1 MSLDGYQKRN
11 GWKNMK
17 NLANSLSKY
26 TGLSVEELEQAFEA
40 VQDEI
45 FEDVKEML
53 ADYVQYIDYEQD
65 SEGVYILTDNFE
77 EKFLYALFTEYN
89 LEAK

>member
-11 GWKNMK
+11 GWRNMK
-17 NLANSLSKY
+17 NLVNSLSKY

-53 ADYVQYIDYEQD
+53 ANYVQYIDYEQD

>member
-1 MSLDGYQKRN
+1 MSKAIELI
-11 GWKNMK
+11 
-17 NLANSLSKY
+17 NSMY
-26 TGLSVEELEQAFEA
+26 NTDELEKAFEA

>member
-1 MSLDGYQKRN
+1 
-11 GWKNMK
+11 MK
-17 NLANSLSKY
+17 NLVNSLSKY
-26 TGLSVEELEQAFEA
+26 TGLSTDELEKAFEA

-65 SEGVYILTDNFE
+65 TEGVYILTDDFE
-77 EKFLYALFTEYN
+77 EKFLHALFTEYN